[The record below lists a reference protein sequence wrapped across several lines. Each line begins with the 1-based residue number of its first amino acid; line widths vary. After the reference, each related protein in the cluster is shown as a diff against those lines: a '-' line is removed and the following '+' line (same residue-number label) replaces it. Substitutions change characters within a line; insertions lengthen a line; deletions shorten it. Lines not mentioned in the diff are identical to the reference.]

1 MELPVS
7 LDESSSSPA
16 KKMSLQLYFI
26 IFYTLGLA
34 GALFSEWQDTGVAK
48 LYLTDFSI
56 FDHLEKFFN
65 RILSLAGIIDTFL
78 FPSLASAITITA
90 AIHFYRGVS
99 SRLKNSRTKPA
110 VVLLFIFSTLFVWML
125 LSFLVV
131 IATG

>member
-34 GALFSEWQDTGVAK
+34 GALFSEWQDTGVSK

-110 VVLLFIFSTLFVWML
+110 VVLLFIFSTFFVWML

>member
-1 MELPVS
+1 MELLVS
-7 LDESSSSPA
+7 LNEKNSSPS
-16 KKMSLQLYFI
+16 KKMSLKLYFT

-34 GALFSEWQDTGVAK
+34 GALIREWRDTGFPK

-56 FDHLEKFFN
+56 FDHLERFFN

-99 SRLKNSRTKPA
+99 SKLKNSRTKPA
-110 VVLLFIFSTLFVWML
+110 IIMLFIFSTFFVWML

-131 IATG
+131 IATA